1 MLRNNAD
8 ARRCSYFELG
18 LPLKE
23 RLQGD
28 HCFLHFSRSDSE
40 RENSDWSELIKC
52 QSPTSYLFP
61 IDWKQHHAVLVLV
74 KRDEISLRE
83 FIVGRH

>member
-1 MLRNNAD
+1 MLHNKAD

-18 LPLKE
+18 RAVKE

-40 RENSDWSELIKC
+40 CENSDWCELIICK
-52 QSPTSYLFP
+52 SPTSYLFP
-61 IDWKQHHAVLVLV
+61 I
-74 KRDEISLRE
+74 
-83 FIVGRH
+83 G